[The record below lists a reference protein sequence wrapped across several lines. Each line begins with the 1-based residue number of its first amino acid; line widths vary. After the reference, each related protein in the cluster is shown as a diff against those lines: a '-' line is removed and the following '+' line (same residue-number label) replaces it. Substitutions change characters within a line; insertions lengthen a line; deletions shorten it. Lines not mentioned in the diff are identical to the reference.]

1 MTDNSENEILSE
13 SEEEELHNWENMKLK
28 SGNYLTR
35 LAPRT
40 DSSDTLLKK
49 LRASLFTSESE
60 TLKGL
65 EKERGFLEQ
74 SF

>member
-1 MTDNSENEILSE
+1 MRTQKTRYSVRAKKRNY
-13 SEEEELHNWENMKLK
+13 NWENMKLK

-74 SF
+74 SV